1 MKPAALC
8 LALPVLLCAQ
18 ESLGELL
25 GRARAERDAGRL
37 GRALAA
43 YEAMLAQVPEHETA
57 LLERAQVLSWMGR
70 YPEALEGYRAFRA
83 RYPGRALLADLR
95 LAQVH
100 AWSGA
105 HGDALAV
112 LAPWEARSERQAV
125 LDGATYRAWQGDL
138 AGALERLETWR
149 SGHPEDA
156 EAALL
161 QVRFRSWTGDLRAAR
176 RDFEALVAR
185 WPGEHAG
192 RLGLARVRLWEG
204 DPAGAAQELAR
215 LPEEARSAAEA
226 QVLASQIDLNLGRS
240 RAAVRRLEPLAE
252 GGSVRREAADLL
264 REEAEARGPWVELR
278 ASRTDTNEGLRSEDP
293 LLRLRMPLAEGF
305 GELSLGRRRVTLGP
319 EERAATDLGLRFV
332 HPLGSRLRATA
343 ALQRTDDLGGE
354 AATGWSAGLQARLAP
369 GVELGLEAGHGW
381 LAFTP
386 AAADLRGGVHT
397 LEASLGWR
405 LPDQRTRI
413 DLGAGEGRLSA
424 GSTRRSWMI
433 ALEHRWPLPWAEV
446 RGGALARR
454 FGYSESLP
462 LGFFNPERFEY
473 AGATGG
479 LLVKRGRLWSADL
492 SLRGGWQRIN
502 GGSRAFA
509 WGYAAVVNWNPG
521 NGRATGFLSWSQSL
535 AGLPV
540 VDPSDPGSYREHTL
554 ALGAR
559 LRLGRH

>member
-1 MKPAALC
+1 MKRAALY

-25 GRARAERDAGRL
+25 SRARAERDAGRL
-37 GRALAA
+37 PSALAA
-43 YEAMLAQVPEHETA
+43 YDAMLAKVPDHETA
-57 LLERAQVLSWMGR
+57 LLERAQVLSWLGR
-70 YPEALEGYRAFRA
+70 YQEALEGYRAFRA
-83 RYPGRALLADLR
+83 RFPGRALLADLR

-100 AWSGA
+100 AWSGG

-112 LAPWEARSERQAV
+112 LGPWEARGERQAV
-125 LDGATYRAWQGDL
+125 LDGATYRAWRGDL

-149 SGHPEDA
+149 ASHPEDA

-161 QVRFRSWTGDLRAAR
+161 QARFRSWTGDLNAAR
-176 RDFEALVAR
+176 RAYEALLSR

-204 DPAGAAQELAR
+204 DPEGAASELAR
-215 LPEEARSAAEA
+215 LPEEVRSAAEA
-226 QVLASQIDLNLGRS
+226 QVLASQIDLNRGRS

-252 GGSVRREAADLL
+252 AGSARREAADLL
-264 REEAEARGPWVELR
+264 QEDAETRGPWVELR

-293 LLRLRMPLAEGF
+293 LLRLRLPLAEGF
-305 GELSLGRRRVTLGP
+305 GELSLGRRRVALGP
-319 EERAATDLGLRFV
+319 EDRAATDLALRFA
-332 HPLGSRLRATA
+332 HPLGRRLRASA
-343 ALQRTDDLGGE
+343 GLQRTDDLGGE

-369 GVELGLEAGHGW
+369 GVDLGLEAGHAW
-381 LAFTP
+381 LTFTP
-386 AAADLRGGVHT
+386 AATDLRGGIHT
-397 LEASLGWR
+397 LEASLGWQ
-405 LPDQRTRI
+405 LPDQRTRL
-413 DLGAGEGRLSA
+413 DVGVGQGRLSA
-424 GSTRRSWMI
+424 GSTRRSWMV
-433 ALEHRWPLPWAEV
+433 ALGHRWPLPWGEA
-446 RGGALARR
+446 RGGALVRR
-454 FGYSESLP
+454 FGYSETLP

-479 LLVKRGRLWSADL
+479 LMVKRGRLWSADL
-492 SLRGGWQRIN
+492 ALRGGWQRVN
-502 GGSRAFA
+502 GGERAFA

-521 NGRATGFLSWSQSL
+521 AGKVTGFLSWSQSL

-540 VDPSDPGSYREHTL
+540 VDPADPASYREHTL